1 MDVFGCCSNFIQCS
15 DAGTCLHLSDPEY
28 TGCQY
33 RLNLEAGRVFYGNKI
48 GTAAVAQMHD
58 TKELDKSVFLHC
70 LNRVFAIYKREG
82 SYQLS
87 WNLTPEQ
94 VGIIEEAFDEAGIP
108 YKPEI
113 DDLNECII
121 DYPSVEDPAPA
132 NSRVVFEVAGEE
144 YHVLNFNSWLIKKA
158 VAEKIAKALENHFIP
173 ARVELRGKY
182 ANVTRVEP
190 FIPEIKPAQTS
201 VKPVEMPKET
211 AQDSSVEAKVDKYVQ
226 VSLFDTYTVGA
237 KIPEARTEIPK
248 IITLPVTAEPIT
260 GGSIV
265 LAKDE
270 YWGTYRGEL
279 IEVFITRTLQ
289 IIIGTKAKV
298 RILET
303 LKGPRQDAILNPKG
317 IVDREPYSAGS
328 IQIFDVENVS
338 FVEVCHESLSR
349 TG

>member
-1 MDVFGCCSNFIQCS
+1 MDVFGCCSNFIECS
-15 DAGTCLHLSDPEY
+15 DARACLHSSDPEY

-33 RLNLEAGRVFYGNKI
+33 RINLEASRIFFGSNV
-48 GTAAVAQMHD
+48 GTAAATVYD
-58 TKELDKSVFLHC
+58 TEEPDKSVFLHC
-70 LNRVFAIYKREG
+70 LDRVFAILKREG

-87 WNLTPEQ
+87 RDLTPEQ
-94 VGIIEEAFDEAGIP
+94 AEIIEAAFDDAGIP

-113 DDLNECII
+113 DDISECII
-121 DYPSVEDPAPA
+121 DYPSIEDPAPA

-144 YHVLNFNSWLIKKA
+144 YHVLNFNFWLIKRT
-158 VAEKIAKALENHFIP
+158 VAEKIAKAFENHFIP

-190 FIPEIKPAQTS
+190 FIPETKPAQIS
-201 VKPVEMPKET
+201 VKPVEMPKEA
-211 AQDSSVEAKVDKYVQ
+211 AQDSSTEVKTDKYTQ
-226 VSLFDTYTVGA
+226 VSLFDTYTVSS
-237 KIPEARTEIPK
+237 KIPEARAEIPK

-265 LAKDE
+265 IAKDE

-289 IIIGTKAKV
+289 VIIGINARV

-317 IVDREPYSAGS
+317 IVDREPYPAGS
-328 IQIFDVENVS
+328 IQVFDLENVS
-338 FVEVCHESLSR
+338 FAEECHENLSR